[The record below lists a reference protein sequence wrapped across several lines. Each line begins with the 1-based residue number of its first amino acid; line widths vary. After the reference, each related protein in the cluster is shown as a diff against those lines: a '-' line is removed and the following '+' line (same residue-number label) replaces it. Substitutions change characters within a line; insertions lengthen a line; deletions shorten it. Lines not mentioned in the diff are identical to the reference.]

1 MLMVKYDLEKNINM
15 ILKRISLGSTYSYKC
30 IGAFAKVFKG
40 NALGTGKVV
49 AIKICAKYQ
58 IILIIGKKWMKTNP
72 SLYKKKYIS

>member
-30 IGAFAKVFKG
+30 RGAFAKVFKG

-49 AIKICAKYQ
+49 AIKICAKY
-58 IILIIGKKWMKTNP
+58 
-72 SLYKKKYIS
+72 